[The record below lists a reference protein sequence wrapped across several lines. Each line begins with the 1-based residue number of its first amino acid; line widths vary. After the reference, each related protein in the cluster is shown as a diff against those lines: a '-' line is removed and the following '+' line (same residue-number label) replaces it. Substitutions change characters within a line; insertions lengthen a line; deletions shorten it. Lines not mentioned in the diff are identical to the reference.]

1 MKLLRIRVIFL
12 FLISISL
19 TPFAAAEDDL
29 QIKEAKWE
37 SGDSILVVKGEGPA
51 KTRIKIKDADT
62 KSLLGRVRSERSGE
76 WVFKRENLSR
86 APCRVKAIADG
97 KRVTATVKGA
107 CGSGDDDDSDSDNG
121 GGQNPNEEYVTLAV
135 NDLGMHCADLD
146 YQIFSILPPYNVLHS
161 QVIRKGG
168 SSSKPQILSNSDVDV
183 YYKASPSILNSGDG
197 PFEVITSTSRN
208 ISGVVYKSN
217 FWHAYL
223 NQLGESKVVGGEAYN
238 PLYHGLLDLNTLL
251 PEDRGLPAPDVE
263 RLYLGDKQLSVH
275 QQDMPGQ
282 GNIPQKFQGYIK
294 DYPFF
299 KDFTFGYI
307 ASELNRHTA
316 EGIPILPVTDNNWE
330 HAYPLMQVTAVKK
343 GQSPTAV
350 ENHLASVRTTVPVA
364 AEADCQTCHANQDIC
379 DHAGSDLG
387 FVCNAIAA
395 DFVDVEG
402 FEPLDNTIGV
412 PGASAL
418 QRVIN
423 ASKIN
428 ILRLHDARHGTELDL
443 QRQVVCA
450 SCHYSPALDLA
461 QLGPTG
467 NQVGNDSMSRVM
479 HKHHAG
485 TGEFPDM
492 PPPIDSAGNK
502 RSVIEANEILG
513 ETCYACHPGKRAQ
526 CLRGAMTKSGIVC
539 QDCHGNMDQVGDDF
553 SRGGDKRIPWA
564 NEPGCQSC
572 HTGDAVDNLTD
583 SQGVIVA
590 SDGIRLLQAFRR
602 GDVNAAP
609 ILALNKRFAETQ
621 DSEGSDHL
629 YRLSKGHGGVMCEGC
644 HGSTH
649 AIWPNPLLNSNDN
662 LTSVDLQGHTGT
674 LTECDTCHEPGSLGL
689 TMEGPHGM
697 HPVNDFNWTK
707 NHKEVAEHNGGVCK
721 TCHGVKGEGTVLAK
735 TAVERVGL
743 CKDEKGSLCSSE
755 GQKPTLAKGTEVSC
769 TLCHGN
775 YINE

>member
-1 MKLLRIRVIFL
+1 MKLLKLRLL
-12 FLISISL
+12 FLCLFSL
-19 TPFAAAEDDL
+19 SFTMTANAEDEL

-51 KTRIKIKDADT
+51 RTRIKISDAESSNT
-62 KSLLGRVRSERSGE
+62 LGRVRSKRSGE
-76 WVFKRENLSR
+76 WEFKRENLSR
-86 APCRVKAIADG
+86 PPCVVQAKADG
-97 KRVTATVKGA
+97 QLSTKTVKDA
-107 CGSGDDDDSDSDNG
+107 CGGNGDDDSGND
-121 GGQNPNEEYVTLAV
+121 GGQNTSEEYVTLAV

-161 QVIRKGG
+161 QVIRKGDR
-168 SSSKPQILSNSDVDV
+168 SNNPQILNKNEVDV
-183 YYKASPSILNSGDG
+183 FYKASPSVLNAPDG
-197 PFEVITSTSRN
+197 PIEVITSTSKN
-208 ISGVVYKSN
+208 IPGVVYKSN

-223 NQLGESKVVGGEAYN
+223 DQLNAPKVLGGEAYN

-275 QQDMPGQ
+275 QQEMPGLE
-282 GNIPQKFQGYIK
+282 NTPQKFAGYIQ

-299 KDFTFGYI
+299 TQFPFGYVAENI
-307 ASELNRHTA
+307 NRHTA
-316 EGIPILPVTDNNWE
+316 EGVPILPVTDNNWE
-330 HAYPLMQVTAVKK
+330 HAYPLMEVIAVNK
-343 GQSPTAV
+343 GQSPSNI
-350 ENHLASVRTTVPVA
+350 ENHLSKVRTTVPVA
-364 AEADCQTCHANQDIC
+364 AEADCQICHANQEIC
-379 DHAGSDLG
+379 DHAGSDLN
-387 FVCNAIAA
+387 FVCNGVAS
-395 DFVDVEG
+395 DFVELDG
-402 FEPLDNTIGV
+402 FEPLESAVGV

-428 ILRLHDARHGTELDL
+428 ILRLHDARHNTQLDQ
-443 QRQVVCA
+443 QRKVVCA

-461 QLGPTG
+461 QVGPSG

-479 HKHHAG
+479 HKHHAT

-492 PPPIDSAGNK
+492 PPPVDLFGNK
-502 RSVIEANEILG
+502 RSLSEASDILG

-539 QDCHGNMDQVGDDF
+539 QDCHGNMEQVGDDF
-553 SRGGDKRIPWA
+553 SRGEDKRIPWA
-564 NEPGCQSC
+564 SEPGCQSC
-572 HTGDAVDNLTD
+572 HTGDAVDNLSD

-602 GDVNAAP
+602 GDLNATP

-621 DSEGSDHL
+621 DGEGNDHL

-649 AIWPNPLLNSNDN
+649 AIWPNPVLTSNDN
-662 LTSVDLQGHTGT
+662 ITSVDLQGHTGT
-674 LTECDTCHEPGSLGL
+674 LTECDTCHEQGSLGL
-689 TMEGPHGM
+689 TLDGPHGM

-707 NHKEVAEHNGGVCK
+707 NHKEIAEHNGGTCQ
-721 TCHGVKGEGTVLAK
+721 TCHGKAGEGTVLAR
-735 TAVERVGL
+735 TAADRVGL
-743 CKDEKGSLCSSE
+743 CKDKKGSLCSSE
-755 GQKPTLAKGTEVSC
+755 GQKPKLVKGTEVSC